1 MLFVIAVKT
10 WEAAHAAT
18 GSLRNMPAKG
28 VRGNSQADV
37 WGGVYPDRDAVFRD
51 GGFPGRLW
59 EPRGN
64 PSPWGDPMKRR
75 VLIVD
80 DEPQIRDMLREWLTR
95 SGYEVSDAPDGKQA
109 IEILRKQSFDVVVA
123 DILMPEKDGLE
134 VIMYLQRESPLTK
147 CVAISSPS
155 NRVFLQSAQLL
166 GATKVVEKPFTG
178 AEVETAIREALDAPR

>member
-1 MLFVIAVKT
+1 
-10 WEAAHAAT
+10 
-18 GSLRNMPAKG
+18 
-28 VRGNSQADV
+28 
-37 WGGVYPDRDAVFRD
+37 
-51 GGFPGRLW
+51 
-59 EPRGN
+59 
-64 PSPWGDPMKRR
+64 MKRR

-95 SGYEVSDAPDGKQA
+95 TGYDVTDAPDGKQA

-147 CVAISSPS
+147 CVAMSSPS

-166 GATKVVEKPFTG
+166 GATRVVEKPFTP
-178 AEVETAIREALDAPR
+178 ADIEAAVRDALG

>member
-1 MLFVIAVKT
+1 
-10 WEAAHAAT
+10 
-18 GSLRNMPAKG
+18 
-28 VRGNSQADV
+28 
-37 WGGVYPDRDAVFRD
+37 
-51 GGFPGRLW
+51 
-59 EPRGN
+59 
-64 PSPWGDPMKRR
+64 MKRR

-95 SGYEVSDAPDGKQA
+95 SGYEVLDAPDGKQA

-147 CVAISSPS
+147 CVAMSAPS

-166 GATKVVEKPFTG
+166 GATRVVEKPITG
-178 AEVETAIREALDAPR
+178 ADVEAAIKDALGAQR